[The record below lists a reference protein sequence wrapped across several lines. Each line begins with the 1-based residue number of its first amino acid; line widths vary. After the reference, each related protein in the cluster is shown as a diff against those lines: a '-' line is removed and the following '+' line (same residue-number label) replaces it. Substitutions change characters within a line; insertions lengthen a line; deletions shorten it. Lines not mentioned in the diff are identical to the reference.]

1 MCFYAHFTSHE
12 PVSTVRFTH
21 ASIHISNASSFSIS
35 HFPTAHVFDACSVTV
50 RQFIIIFFRKQKQ
63 NNARK
68 NLPCSLVLFDFS
80 LLSVKYSSQFS
91 CQMEYVQ
98 WQKRQQPPLQTD
110 KKLKSP
116 YILSSS
122 IKSSNHKL

>member
-50 RQFIIIFFRKQKQ
+50 RQFTIIFFRKQKQ

-68 NLPCSLVLFDFS
+68 KLTLLFGFVRFLFTFSEIFFPVLLPDGVR
-80 LLSVKYSSQFS
+80 SVA
-91 CQMEYVQ
+91 EETTAAATN
-98 WQKRQQPPLQTD
+98 RQITEV
-110 KKLKSP
+110 
-116 YILSSS
+116 S
-122 IKSSNHKL
+122 IYTESKH